1 MLPAREALID
11 SLGYLVRRVFRT
23 EGKFA
28 MNHDPS
34 VYDEAAS
41 RLVELGNRLAEADE
55 EADLNEIADGLLAG
69 AVHFWLYSRQPCD
82 DPRCEDC
89 APLRTPEWRLSE
101 LQRAVDEMARTSDYF
116 HSPDDMTAGSA

>member
-1 MLPAREALID
+1 
-11 SLGYLVRRVFRT
+11 
-23 EGKFA
+23 